1 MDLKGV
7 LDGTKG
13 TKAAQKKRT
22 KNRLL
27 SRGKSLSGNLR
38 GRGSSMGAGTSRST
52 SMSMSMSMSRDRD
65 GGEGEIEGIEKGQ
78 GDEDE
83 GEGEGENLKEKELFD
98 CVYSLG
104 VAVAKLSSLTKQISV
119 VGYGGLSIEDVNESL
134 TEAAELLVR
143 AASQSLVS
151 QENQNNQN
159 NQQNM
164 NIMNAIFDI
173 DESGTGAGAFTAWK
187 LDTTTAL
194 ACTDCA
200 DSLLALLLWDYK
212 ELKSTVAEKTAQA
225 KGKKAR
231 MRGKL
236 GGKAKSESKSKPK
249 KKDTQKQERK
259 KQKTGNEDED
269 AQDKEEKLES
279 EKESEKDTSEN
290 EHEKVV
296 VEAGTEEEEEE
307 EDIFDEEE
315 CRFIIRCVD
324 HIEARREKL
333 LSLLVS
339 WMNMRITSTSTTR
352 IRMRAITEGGDG
364 VEVDEEGE
372 EDEDVED
379 VEEAPF
385 DPSDPPLAVVLQRF
399 AFGMA
404 NDLRTL
410 FPSNLTDLK

>member
-38 GRGSSMGAGTSRST
+38 GRGSSMGAGGAGTSRST
-52 SMSMSMSMSRDRD
+52 SMSMSMSRDMSRDRD
-65 GGEGEIEGIEKGQ
+65 GGEGEIEGIEEGQ
-78 GDEDE
+78 GDEGE

-212 ELKSTVAEKTAQA
+212 ELKSTVA
-225 KGKKAR
+225 
-231 MRGKL
+231 
-236 GGKAKSESKSKPK
+236 KS
-249 KKDTQKQERK
+249 
-259 KQKTGNEDED
+259 
-269 AQDKEEKLES
+269 
-279 EKESEKDTSEN
+279 
-290 EHEKVV
+290 
-296 VEAGTEEEEEE
+296 
-307 EDIFDEEE
+307 
-315 CRFIIRCVD
+315 
-324 HIEARREKL
+324 
-333 LSLLVS
+333 
-339 WMNMRITSTSTTR
+339 
-352 IRMRAITEGGDG
+352 
-364 VEVDEEGE
+364 
-372 EDEDVED
+372 
-379 VEEAPF
+379 
-385 DPSDPPLAVVLQRF
+385 
-399 AFGMA
+399 
-404 NDLRTL
+404 
-410 FPSNLTDLK
+410 